1 MNTSLRIAISIAL
14 VVYYACIFYFLKK
27 KSLTLKYTL
36 LWLFTGLVMVLVVI
50 FPQVL
55 EQILHWVGVVE
66 LTNGLFGIVCFALLI
81 ILLSI
86 TSIVSI
92 MNEKMRRLV
101 QQCAMYEKRIREL
114 EMKLGNENID
124 TSNQKAE

>member
-1 MNTSLRIAISIAL
+1 MNVSLRIAISVAL
-14 VVYYACIFYFLKK
+14 IVYYACILYFLQK

-50 FPQVL
+50 FPQALDQV
-55 EQILHWVGVVE
+55 LHWMGVAA
-66 LTNGLFGIVCFALLI
+66 LTNGLFAIVCFALLI

-92 MNEKMRRLV
+92 LNEKLRRLV

-114 EMKLGNENID
+114 EMKLENGTLEPLD
-124 TSNQKAE
+124 QKTE

>member
-1 MNTSLRIAISIAL
+1 MNTSLRIVISIAL
-14 VVYYACIFYFLKK
+14 VVYYAWIFYFLKK

-50 FPQVL
+50 FPQAL
-55 EQILHWVGVVE
+55 EQVLHWVGVVE

-92 MNEKMRRLV
+92 LNEKMRRLV

-114 EMKLGNENID
+114 EVKLENDNID

>member
-1 MNTSLRIAISIAL
+1 MNTSLRVAISIAL
-14 VVYYACIFYFLKK
+14 FAYYACILYFLKK

-36 LWLFTGLVMVLVVI
+36 LWLFTGFLMVLVVI
-50 FPQVL
+50 FPQTL
-55 EQILHWVGVVE
+55 ARILRWMGVAA

-92 MNEKMRRLV
+92 MNEKLRRLV

-114 EMKLGNENID
+114 EKKLENSQLD
-124 TSNQKAE
+124 VLDQETE

>member
-1 MNTSLRIAISIAL
+1 MNTSLRIVISIAL
-14 VVYYACIFYFLKK
+14 VVYYAWIFYFLKK
-27 KSLTLKYTL
+27 KSLTLKYSL

-50 FPQVL
+50 FPQAL
-55 EQILHWVGVVE
+55 EQVLHWVGVVE

-92 MNEKMRRLV
+92 LNEKMRRLV

-114 EMKLGNENID
+114 EVKLENDNID

>member
-1 MNTSLRIAISIAL
+1 MNISLRVAISIAL
-14 VVYYACIFYFLKK
+14 LVYYACILFFLKK

-36 LWLFTGLVMVLVVI
+36 LWLFMGFLMVLAVI

-55 EQILHWVGVVE
+55 AKILQWMGVAE
-66 LTNGLFGIVCFALLI
+66 MTNGLFGIVCFALLI

-92 MNEKMRRLV
+92 MNEKLRRLV

-114 EMKLGNENID
+114 EMKLAVSHLD
-124 TSNQKAE
+124 ALDQKTE

>member
-14 VVYYACIFYFLKK
+14 VAYYSCIFYFLKK

-50 FPQVL
+50 FPQAL

-92 MNEKMRRLV
+92 LNEKMRRLV

-114 EMKLGNENID
+114 EMKLENDYLD
-124 TSNQKAE
+124 TSNQRTE